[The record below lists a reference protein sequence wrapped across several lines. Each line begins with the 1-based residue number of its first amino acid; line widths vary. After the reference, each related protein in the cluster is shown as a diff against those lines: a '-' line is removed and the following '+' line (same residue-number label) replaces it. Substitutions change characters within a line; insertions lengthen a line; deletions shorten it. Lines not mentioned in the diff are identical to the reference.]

1 MNTKSTPTQRAG
13 HLRAQREAD
22 GENVSHLSDLDLLN
36 DHIEQR
42 AAEQTD
48 TRDRYMGLLR
58 DQRLNEDRVRASANQ
73 VFKERIQII
82 AAGAVERQLRE
93 MGRLVSAVEALPA
106 QPKPERIDGVREAAS
121 SVKRMLRLLGEDST
135 EWKLDNNYDLVN
147 GARHVLGILKARDG
161 IPADEVIRLVG
172 EALTPNGNLRDL
184 FTVADTGV
192 LKPEFAR
199 PQPSFLG
206 PDWVDRNGHYAY
218 EPDGAGAQVVA
229 FNLGN
234 AWYLDL
240 YSPTGALLAYG
251 QTTEQQVADIA
262 AVLVAA
268 APDMVGDGAHAWMRF
283 ERTVTRLM
291 QATAA

>member
-1 MNTKSTPTQRAG
+1 MNTKSTPAQRAA

-22 GENVSHLSDLDLLN
+22 GENVSKLSDIDLLN

-42 AAEQTD
+42 AAEQID

-58 DQRLNEDRVRASANQ
+58 DQRLHGERVRAAANQ
-73 VFKERIQII
+73 TFKERIQVI
-82 AAGAVERQLRE
+82 AASAVERQLRE
-93 MGRLVSAVEALPA
+93 MERLVSAVESLPA
-106 QPKPERIDGVREAAS
+106 QPKPERLDRVREAAS
-121 SVKRMLRLLGEDST
+121 SVKHMLRLLGENST

-147 GARHVLGILKARDG
+147 GARHVLGVLKARNG
-161 IPADEVIRLVG
+161 IPADEVIRLVD

-184 FTVADTGV
+184 FTVADSGV

-199 PQPSFLG
+199 PQPSFIG

-218 EPDGAGAQVVA
+218 EPAGTGARVVA

-251 QTTEQQVADIA
+251 QTAEQQVANLA
-262 AVLVAA
+262 LALVAA

-291 QATAA
+291 QATSA

>member
-1 MNTKSTPTQRAG
+1 MNTKSTPTQRATQ
-13 HLRAQREAD
+13 LRAQREAE

-42 AAEQTD
+42 AAEQID

-106 QPKPERIDGVREAAS
+106 QPKPERIDQVREAAS
-121 SVKRMLRLLGEDST
+121 SVKHMLRLLGEDSA

-172 EALTPNGNLRDL
+172 EALTPNGNLHDL

-192 LKPEFAR
+192 LKPEFGPR
-199 PQPSFLG
+199 QPSFLG
-206 PDWVDRNGHYAY
+206 PDWADRNGHYAY
-218 EPDGAGAQVVA
+218 EPAGTGARVVA

-251 QTTEQQVADIA
+251 QTAEQQVADIA
-262 AVLVAA
+262 VALVAA

-283 ERTVTRLM
+283 ERIVTRLL